1 MNQIE
6 RFHEFWPFGNR
17 FILLLQVC
25 AYEVGHTERGPI
37 FRVPVTVI
45 VPIRLVDSSF
55 FISFFRSFFLLF
67 VCFSVTVCFL
77 IAIAISLVSIK

>member
-6 RFHEFWPFGNR
+6 RFHEFGLFGNR
-17 FILLLQVC
+17 LILLLQIC

-45 VPIRLVDSSF
+45 IPIRLVDSYL
-55 FISFFRSFFLLF
+55 FIYF
-67 VCFSVTVCFL
+67 VCLFL
-77 IAIAISLVSIK
+77 RYCLFLDSDIYFFG

>member
-6 RFHEFWPFGNR
+6 RFHEFGLFGNR
-17 FILLLQVC
+17 LILLLQIC

-45 VPIRLVDSSF
+45 VPIRLVDSSLFIYFYLF
-55 FISFFRSFFLLF
+55 FPLLF
-67 VCFSVTVCFL
+67 VS
-77 IAIAISLVSIK
+77 